1 MENRSTA
8 KIHLESSIGELPLS
22 DGLKKFLQDRGYKK
36 LSDVLAKQIPLIRR
50 DEGMSFEQ
58 ELELFR
64 VVKDAGLRDHWK
76 E

>member
-1 MENRSTA
+1 MDNRISTSVS
-8 KIHLESSIGELPLS
+8 LESSIGELPVG
-22 DGLKKFLQDRGYKK
+22 DELKKFLQEKGYKK
-36 LSDVLAKQIPLIRR
+36 LSDVLAKEIPLIRR

-64 VVKDAGLRDHWK
+64 MVKESGLRDYWK